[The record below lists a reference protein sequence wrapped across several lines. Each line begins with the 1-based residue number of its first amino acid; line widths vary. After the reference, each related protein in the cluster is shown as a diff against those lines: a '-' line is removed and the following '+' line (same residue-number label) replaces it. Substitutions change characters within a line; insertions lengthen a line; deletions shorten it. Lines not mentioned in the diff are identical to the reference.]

1 MNIKSRNM
9 HRRVLAIVV
18 TGTLVIAAARVPFYS
33 ASAQSVRPT
42 ACSEPRELTPSSRE
56 DAGQTVNLERACAP
70 SQCCPRVRPIVAPVA
85 VKLAAGEM
93 RLAAK

>member
-1 MNIKSRNM
+1 MNIESRNM

-18 TGTLVIAAARVPFYS
+18 TGTLVIAAARAPFYG

-42 ACSEPRELTPSSRE
+42 ACSEPRELTASSGE
-56 DAGQTVNLERACAP
+56 DAGQTVSLDRACAP
-70 SQCCPRVRPIVAPVA
+70 SQCCPPLRPIVAPVT
-85 VKLAAGEM
+85 VKLAAGEV